1 MIKSSWFYVKFK
13 HAEKVRTAP
22 AAALR
27 RALLG
32 LSCSPSPGSAPGS
45 VSGNRFSWGSRDKAV
60 PKAAAGLQMRQQ
72 LQHGAGGREKLRS
85 HSSSAM
91 SGEKNRDGRDVSV
104 CGA

>member
-45 VSGNRFSWGSRDKAV
+45 VTGNRFSWGSRDKAV
-60 PKAAAGLQMRQQ
+60 PRAADEAATSARCRWKRKAEISFLQC
-72 LQHGAGGREKLRS
+72 HVGGK
-85 HSSSAM
+85 
-91 SGEKNRDGRDVSV
+91 K
-104 CGA
+104 